1 MEVAFSENVWGKNQE
16 FNFAKI
22 TLNISR
28 YPGGD
33 YHVGSQSTGQER
45 GSGLE
50 TEIGNIYFHAHHKF
64 LTGPT

>member
-1 MEVAFSENVWGKNQE
+1 MGKNQE

-22 TLNISR
+22 TLSISR
-28 YPGGD
+28 YPGD
-33 YHVGSQSTGQER
+33 YRVGSQSTGQER

-50 TEIGNIYFHAHHKF
+50 IEIGNIHFHAHHKF